1 MSAKQ
6 PVELTIYGRDGC
18 HLCDIAEQVLLDAQ
32 LQWNFRL
39 TKVDI
44 DSNDELF
51 KRYLERI
58 PVVELAG
65 ETLFE
70 FEVDSASLDAA
81 LSDAGTMRIDR

>member
-1 MSAKQ
+1 MSDQK
-6 PVELTIYGRDGC
+6 PVELTIYGRAGC

-32 LQWNFRL
+32 IRWSISLI
-39 TKVDI
+39 KVDI
-44 DSNDELF
+44 ESNDELF
-51 KRYLERI
+51 KRFLERI

-65 ETLFE
+65 VTLFE